1 MPISADFPLQQVVG
15 AVNLLLFTV
24 VVLAPVLV
32 YRFTSKRR
40 GSCWT
45 YFLIALPLSAA
56 AVLGGGWLDDYSTS
70 LLLESYGYNEGLVNE
85 YANVLPENMETVDR
99 LLERSHDC
107 HVSDGGIFLTLYLS
121 IDAVYCV
128 VSYFLLNLVTNLFGG
143 VNRCS

>member
-15 AVNLLLFTV
+15 AVNLLLLTV

-85 YANVLPENMETVDR
+85 YANVLPENMEKVD
-99 LLERSHDC
+99 LLLGS
-107 HVSDGGIFLTLYLS
+107 HVSFNNSFLLLLLA
-121 IDAVYCV
+121 IDALYCV
-128 VSYFLLNLVTNLFGG
+128 MVFFLLNIVKMLFRT
-143 VNRCS
+143 VR

>member
-15 AVNLLLFTV
+15 AVNLLFLTV

-85 YANVLPENMETVDR
+85 YANVLPENMEKVD
-99 LLERSHDC
+99 LLLGS
-107 HVSDGGIFLTLYLS
+107 HVSFDNFFLLLLA
-121 IDAVYCV
+121 IDALYCV
-128 VSYFLLNLVTNLFGG
+128 MVFFLLNIVKMLFRT
-143 VNRCS
+143 VR

>member
-85 YANVLPENMETVDR
+85 YANVLPENMEKVD
-99 LLERSHDC
+99 LLLQSS
-107 HVSDGGIFLTLYLS
+107 HVSFDNFYLLLLV
-121 IDAVYCV
+121 IDAIYCV
-128 VSYFLLNLVTNLFGG
+128 MVFFLLNIVKMLFRT
-143 VNRCS
+143 VR

>member
-15 AVNLLLFTV
+15 AVNLLFLTV

-32 YRFTSKRR
+32 YRFTSKRG

-56 AVLGGGWLDDYSTS
+56 AVLGGCWLDDYSTS

-85 YANVLPENMETVDR
+85 YANVLPENMEKVD
-99 LLERSHDC
+99 LLLGS
-107 HVSDGGIFLTLYLS
+107 HVSFNNSFLLLLLA
-121 IDAVYCV
+121 IDALYCV
-128 VSYFLLNLVTNLFGG
+128 MVFFLLNIVKMLFRT
-143 VNRCS
+143 VR

>member
-15 AVNLLLFTV
+15 AVNLLFLTV

-56 AVLGGGWLDDYSTS
+56 AVLGGCWLDDYSTS
-70 LLLESYGYNEGLVNE
+70 LLLESYGYNEDLVNE
-85 YANVLPENMETVDR
+85 YANVLPENMEKVD
-99 LLERSHDC
+99 LLLGS
-107 HVSDGGIFLTLYLS
+107 HVSFNNSFLLLLLA
-121 IDAVYCV
+121 IDALYCV
-128 VSYFLLNLVTNLFGG
+128 MVFFLLNIVKMLFRT
-143 VNRCS
+143 VR

>member
-15 AVNLLLFTV
+15 AVNLLLLTV

-56 AVLGGGWLDDYSTS
+56 AVLGGGWLDDYSTR

-85 YANVLPENMETVDR
+85 YANVLPENMEKVD
-99 LLERSHDC
+99 LLLGS
-107 HVSDGGIFLTLYLS
+107 HVSFDNFYLLLLA
-121 IDAVYCV
+121 IDALYCV
-128 VSYFLLNLVTNLFGG
+128 MVFFLLNIVKMLFRT
-143 VNRCS
+143 VR

>member
-15 AVNLLLFTV
+15 AVNLLFLTV

-85 YANVLPENMETVDR
+85 YANVLPENMEKVD
-99 LLERSHDC
+99 LLLGS
-107 HVSDGGIFLTLYLS
+107 HVSFNNSFLLLLLA
-121 IDAVYCV
+121 IDALYCV
-128 VSYFLLNLVTNLFGG
+128 MVFFLLNIVKMLFRT
-143 VNRCS
+143 VR

>member
-1 MPISADFPLQQVVG
+1 MQISSDLLVQIMG
-15 AVNLLLFTV
+15 AVNFLTLV
-24 VVLAPVLV
+24 VVALAPVLV
-32 YRFTSKRR
+32 YVFVRKH
-40 GSCWT
+40 GCPCWT
-45 YFLIALPLSAA
+45 YFFLALPLSVVV
-56 AVLGGGWLDDYSTS
+56 VLGTMWFDDYSTG
-70 LLLESYGYNEGLVNE
+70 LLLTYYGYNEGLVNE

>member
-15 AVNLLLFTV
+15 AVNLLLLTV

-85 YANVLPENMETVDR
+85 YANVLPENMEKVD
-99 LLERSHDC
+99 LLLGS
-107 HVSDGGIFLTLYLS
+107 HVSFDNFYLLLLA
-121 IDAVYCV
+121 IDALYCV
-128 VSYFLLNLVTNLFGG
+128 MVFFLLNIVKMLFRT
-143 VNRCS
+143 VR

>member
-1 MPISADFPLQQVVG
+1 MPISADFPLQQAVG
-15 AVNLLLFTV
+15 AGNLLFLTV

-56 AVLGGGWLDDYSTS
+56 AVLGGCWLDDYSTS

-85 YANVLPENMETVDR
+85 YANVLPENMEKVD
-99 LLERSHDC
+99 LLLGS
-107 HVSDGGIFLTLYLS
+107 HVSFDNFYLLLLA
-121 IDAVYCV
+121 IDALYCV
-128 VSYFLLNLVTNLFGG
+128 MVFFLLNIVKMLFRT
-143 VNRCS
+143 VR